1 MCGIAGL
8 LHADERVDLGRLHHM
23 ARLLR
28 HRGPDD
34 EGIVLIDPAANAALV
49 LGGPDTPGPVYASPH
64 PWTPGVRPPD
74 ASAGGG
80 AYRVGLAHRRLSI
93 VDLSPAGHQPMCDEE
108 GRCWITYNG
117 EVYNHLELREELT
130 SLGARFRSTSDTEV
144 ILAAYLRWGPDCLAR
159 MNGMFALAIWDGR
172 RRELFCARDRFGV
185 KPFYYQWDG
194 RSFAFASEPGALVL
208 TQPRRIGPRLAAV
221 RDLVALDWVDHDAHT
236 FFNGLMQLPAGHTLV
251 VGEQGVAIRRWWTLD
266 PTRHATGN
274 PGDWAHEFAE
284 RFDSAV
290 RLRLRADVEVGSCL
304 SGGLDS
310 SAVVTTAA
318 PMMDRPLRAFTVAYD
333 EGPAFDERHY
343 VRATVAASKA
353 ASDIVVPDG
362 SDFWDT
368 FDRLA
373 ERQDEPTAGPG
384 VYSQWHV
391 MSLAHRHG
399 LKVLL
404 DGQGGDET
412 LAGYWR
418 YLPMRLRDLLCE
430 GRLGDFAA
438 LFGPVAGRLGAS
450 TALALTVEPWLP
462 AGLVAPL
469 RRRYGQGKDRALTA
483 RLRALPTVA
492 LRPPSAFP
500 TAVTRQQAFDTLQ
513 RLLPSLL
520 RYEDRNSMAFSIET
534 RLPFLD
540 YRLVEFVF
548 SLPDEQRLEGATTK
562 AILRRA
568 LADRL
573 PREVLSR
580 QDKMGFET
588 PTDVWL
594 RSRYAGEVRR
604 RLLSD
609 GPLHAW
615 LEPGVIASELDD
627 YLSGRRDIGLQIW
640 RWLSL
645 EAWGRRFVAAD
656 PRVTAR
662 PLEVQTHPGLH
673 KSYTQVIEMR
683 ARETEPADA
692 RVHAG

>member
-8 LHADERVDLGRLHHM
+8 LHSDDRVDLGRLHHM
-23 ARLLR
+23 SRLLR

-34 EGIVLIDPAANAALV
+34 EGMVLIDPAAGAALP
-49 LGGPDTPGPVYASPH
+49 LGGPDTPRAVYASPH
-64 PWTPGVRPPD
+64 RYAPGAQPPD
-74 ASAGGG
+74 PHAA
-80 AYRVGLAHRRLSI
+80 AFRVGLAHRRLSI

-117 EVYNHLELREELT
+117 EVYNHLELRQELAA
-130 SLGARFRSTSDTEV
+130 LGARFRSTSDTEV
-144 ILAAYLRWGPDCLAR
+144 ILAGYLRWGPDCLER
-159 MNGMFALAIWDGR
+159 MNGMFAFAIWDGR

-194 RSFAFASEPGALVL
+194 RSFAFASEPGALAL
-208 TQPRRIGPRLAAV
+208 TQPRRIVPRLAAV
-221 RDLVALDWVDHDAHT
+221 RDLVALDWVDHDAQT
-236 FFNGLMQLPAGHTLV
+236 FFSGLMQLPAGHTLT
-251 VGEQGVAIRRWWTLD
+251 VGEKGLAIRRWWTLE
-266 PTRHATGN
+266 PSRYATGT
-274 PGDWAHEFAE
+274 PADWTREFTD
-284 RFDSAV
+284 RFDDAV
-290 RLRLRADVEVGSCL
+290 RLRLRADVEVGACL

-310 SAVVTTAA
+310 SALVTTAA
-318 PMMDRPLRAFTVAYD
+318 PMLERPLRAFTVAYD
-333 EGPAFDERHY
+333 EGPAYDERPF
-343 VRATVAASKA
+343 VRATVAASRA
-353 ASDIVVPDG
+353 VSDIVVPDG

-384 VYSQWHV
+384 LYSQWHV
-391 MSLAHRHG
+391 MSLAHRCG

-412 LAGYWR
+412 PARYWR
-418 YLPMRLRDLLCE
+418 YLPLRLRDLLCE
-430 GRLGDFAA
+430 GRLGEFAS
-438 LFGPVAGRLGAS
+438 LFGPVAGRLSGS
-450 TALALTVEPWLP
+450 TTLALTIEPWLP
-462 AGLVAPL
+462 SGLVTPL
-469 RRRYGQGKDRALTA
+469 RRRYGQGKDRVLTA
-483 RLRALPTVA
+483 ALRGLPTVA
-492 LRPPSAFP
+492 PRPPSDFP

-548 SLPDEQRLEGATTK
+548 SLPDDQRLDGATTK

-568 LADRL
+568 LKDRL
-573 PREVLSR
+573 PPEVLGR
-580 QDKMGFET
+580 RDKMGFET

-594 RSRYAGEVRR
+594 RSRYSGEVRR
-604 RLLSD
+604 RLLTD
-609 GPLHAW
+609 GPLHDW
-615 LEPGVIASELDD
+615 LEPGVIASELED
-627 YLSGRRDIGLQIW
+627 YLAGRRDIGLQIW

-645 EAWGRRFVAAD
+645 ESWARRFVAAD

-662 PLEVQTHPGLH
+662 PPEAQTHPGLH

-683 ARETEPADA
+683 ARETEPDTGAGQL
-692 RVHAG
+692 HAG